1 MPHEQLLA
9 LELLAFVGC
18 FTPGPNNVIA
28 TVTGAN
34 HGFAPRCHTC
44 WRVIRIATMLIAGSA
59 GVAALLLTYP
69 YIAASIKWAGFA
81 FLLFIAWQLAPS
93 HPHVTRVAGH
103 LKCTTEGR
111 NRGVQNTP
119 LLGYIGTEIAYIQS
133 GYRSSPAC
141 RWSIRKPNR
150 R

>member
-1 MPHEQLLA
+1 MFRNKIPETLLD
-9 LELLAFVGC
+9 
-18 FTPGPNNVIA
+18 IA
-28 TVTGAN
+28 KNLTKKCG
-34 HGFAPRCHTC
+34 
-44 WRVIRIATMLIAGSA
+44 IAQSEVIAGSV
-59 GVAALLLTYP
+59 GGAALLLTYP
-69 YIAASIKWAGFA
+69 YMAASIKWAGFA
-81 FLLFIAWQLAPS
+81 FLLFIAWQLARS